1 MHLWISDVNDETQE
15 PLFTITEDIMH
26 SCRLLSLFIGMCMC
40 LSFFT
45 IQTTDKPVLIT
56 GYENGQLL
64 LWDVMEQKVMSTKTV
79 HNETGMQ

>member
-1 MHLWISDVNDETQE
+1 
-15 PLFTITEDIMH
+15 
-26 SCRLLSLFIGMCMC
+26 MC

-45 IQTTDKPVLIT
+45 NQTTDKPVLIT

-64 LWDVMEQKVMSTKTV
+64 LWDVMEQKVMSKKTV

>member
-1 MHLWISDVNDETQE
+1 MQVTFLYFV
-15 PLFTITEDIMH
+15 
-26 SCRLLSLFIGMCMC
+26 GMCMC

>member
-1 MHLWISDVNDETQE
+1 MSMMKHRNHYLQSLKISCIHAGYFLYFV
-15 PLFTITEDIMH
+15 
-26 SCRLLSLFIGMCMC
+26 GMCMC

-45 IQTTDKPVLIT
+45 IQTTDKPVLIS

>member
-1 MHLWISDVNDETQE
+1 MHLWINDVNDETQE

-26 SCRLLSLFIGMCMC
+26 SFLYFVGMCMC